1 MTKDSDNRAS
11 PDWLRPASDQGGL
24 SYYVDVL
31 RERIWIVI
39 AVVVVTVGAAGA
51 YLFTAEDVY
60 EGEARLLI
68 TPAPADD
75 SIAASLGLPRDS
87 SDPTRDVETL
97 ATLATSLE
105 VAERAKEEL
114 GVDES
119 ARSLR
124 SGVSAEPVASSNL
137 ISVTAEGPTPE
148 AAADLANAFAAGLVD
163 DRTEAMHE
171 EVDEL
176 LPQYQ
181 QQLDS
186 SSGGAVSTGPS
197 LESDV
202 ARLEALQTGADPTVR
217 LETRA
222 VPPVSPIS
230 PRPMLTMIGAL
241 LAGIVLGVA
250 AAFATQTLD
259 PRLRR
264 EQQLRSRYQLPILAR
279 VPREPGGKHRP
290 LGPAQ
295 ISLPSKEAYRTLRAN
310 ITAGRRDPRAPH
322 SVLVTG
328 SSPAEGKTT
337 TAINL
342 AGSLALAGN
351 RVILIEADLRRPAI
365 AGTLGLTVETG
376 VVSVMLENVE
386 LEDALITTPAFGPS
400 LQLLL
405 ADYKGG
411 WMSEL
416 FSLHAAQRL
425 LAAAKARA
433 DYVIVDS
440 PPLTTVVD
448 TLPLA
453 RQVDDVLIVARLG
466 NTRIDKLPELAEL
479 LASNGIKP
487 LGFALIGTDRTES
500 DYYHQ
505 EDDET
510 TRPEHQTAESTAEE
524 PELEQA
530 AGPTI
535 ANNGPEPDQNAERS
549 SEPESE
555 SSARSTRWSW
565 GRSGPGAGE

>member
-1 MTKDSDNRAS
+1 MTKDSDTRAS
-11 PDWLRPASDQGGL
+11 PDWLRPATDQGGL

-39 AVVVVTVGAAGA
+39 AVVLVTVGAAGA

-75 SIAASLGLPRDS
+75 AIAASLGLPRDS
-87 SDPTRDVETL
+87 NDPTRDVETL

-114 GVDES
+114 DLDES

-137 ISVTAEGPTPE
+137 ISVTAEAATP
-148 AAADLANAFAAGLVD
+148 AGAADLANAFATGLVE
-163 DRTEAMHE
+163 DRTEAMHD
-171 EVDEL
+171 EVDRL

-186 SSGGAVSTGPS
+186 SSGTDVTSDAS

-202 ARLEALQTGADPTVR
+202 ARLEALQTGSDPTVR

-222 VPPVSPIS
+222 VAPVSPVS

-241 LAGIVLGVA
+241 LAGIVLGIA
-250 AAFATQTLD
+250 GAFATQTLD

-279 VPREPGGKHRP
+279 VPREPGGKRP
-290 LGPAQ
+290 LGPGQ
-295 ISLPSKEAYRTLRAN
+295 ISLPAKEAYRTLRAN
-310 ITAGRRDPRAPH
+310 IAAGRRDPRAPH

-328 SSPAEGKTT
+328 SSPSEGKTT

-365 AGTLGLTVETG
+365 AQTLGIQVETG
-376 VVSVMLENVE
+376 VVSVMLENTKI
-386 LEDALITTPAFGPS
+386 EDALITTPAFGPS

-453 RQVDDVLIVARLG
+453 RQADDVLIVARLG
-466 NTRIDKLPELAEL
+466 VTRNDKLPELAEL
-479 LASNGIKP
+479 LASNGITP

-500 DYYHQ
+500 YYYHE
-505 EDDET
+505 ED
-510 TRPEHQTAESTAEE
+510 EE
-524 PELEQA
+524 PRPDHLSADAPVEDAETPEP
-530 AGPTI
+530 AGRGPAT
-535 ANNGPEPDQNAERS
+535 NGPEPATRPGTAEGEV
-549 SEPESE
+549 EPEG
-555 SSARSTRWSW
+555 SAQSTRWSW
-565 GRSGPGAGE
+565 GRSSSGSG